1 VRANLPEPVVVFGG
15 SGSVGHL
22 LIERWNADTVPV
34 VVVDRVATDDPLTS
48 RVVIGDIC
56 APSDDVSEALRN
68 AAIVVL
74 ALPESVALGALP
86 IVAGLLAPTALLVET
101 LSVKSRF
108 GQQFARVQP
117 QPQCV
122 GINPMFAPSLGMV
135 GRPIAAVVHHSG
147 QSVSEFLDTLTRWG
161 SHVIQLGA
169 DAHDRRCAAT
179 QALTHATV
187 LAFGLALSD
196 LERDT
201 QDRHIPNTAL
211 ATPPHAL
218 ILALLARIGGG
229 TPAVYSDIQT
239 ANPYAAQARKAMAT
253 ALTELS
259 DVADRGSAQEFG
271 ELMSRAL
278 SPLGGNVDDYAAVCA
293 RLIEVLP

>member
-1 VRANLPEPVVVFGG
+1 MRANLPEQVVVVGG

-22 LIERWNADTVPV
+22 LIERWHADAVPV
-34 VVVDRVATDDPLTS
+34 VVVDQVAPTDPLAS
-48 RVVIGDIC
+48 RVVIGDIS
-56 APSDDVSEALRN
+56 APSDEVSAALRD

-74 ALPESVALGALP
+74 ALPESVALQALP
-86 IVAGLLAPTALLVET
+86 TIAGMLAPTTLLVET

-108 GQQFARVQP
+108 GQQFTRLQP

-122 GINPMFAPSLGMV
+122 GINPMFAPSLGMA
-135 GRPIAAVVHHSG
+135 GRPVAAVVHRSG
-147 QSVSEFLDTLTRWG
+147 ASASEFLDTLTRWG
-161 SHVIQLGA
+161 THLVELSA

-187 LAFGLALSD
+187 LAFGLALAD
-196 LERDT
+196 LERDA
-201 QDRHIPNTAL
+201 QDTAL

-239 ANPYAAQARKAMAT
+239 ANPYAAHARKAMAT
-253 ALTELS
+253 AMAELS
-259 DVADRGSAQEFG
+259 DVADRGSEQEFG

-278 SPLGGNVDDYAAVCA
+278 SPLGDNVDDYAAVCA